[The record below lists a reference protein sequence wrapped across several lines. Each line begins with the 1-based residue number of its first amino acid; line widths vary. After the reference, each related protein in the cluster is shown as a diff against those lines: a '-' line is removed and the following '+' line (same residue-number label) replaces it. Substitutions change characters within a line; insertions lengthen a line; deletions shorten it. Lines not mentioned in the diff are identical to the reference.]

1 MTAAA
6 RKRASYQ
13 DVLAA
18 DPRTIAEVV
27 DGVLYTQ
34 PRPALGHAQVASEL
48 TYRLIGP
55 FRHGRGGPGG
65 RHILVEPELHLG
77 PEPDILVPDLAGW
90 RTSRMPRVTNR
101 AFETLPPDWVAE
113 ILSPSTSRVDRSL
126 KLPVYQRERVPHVWL
141 VDPQAMTIEVLR
153 LDGASYRLLGVHADD
168 AHARLEPFD
177 EVELDVA
184 SLWLEDDEA
193 TPSGG

>member
-6 RKRASYQ
+6 RRRASYE
-13 DVLAA
+13 DVLTS
-18 DPRTIAEVV
+18 DPRTIAEVI

-34 PRPALGHAQVASEL
+34 PRPALGHAQIASEL

-65 RHILVEPELHLG
+65 WHILVEPELHLG
-77 PEPDILVPDLAGW
+77 LEPDILVPDLAGW
-90 RTSRMPRVTNR
+90 RTTRMPRVTNR
-101 AFETLPPDWVAE
+101 AFETLSPDWVAE

-141 VDPQAMTIEVLR
+141 IDPQAMTIEVLR
-153 LDGASYRLLGVHADD
+153 LDGESYRLLGVHADD
-168 AHARLEPFD
+168 ARARLEPFD
-177 EVELDVA
+177 EVELDLA
-184 SLWLEDDEA
+184 SLWLEDDET

>member
-6 RKRASYQ
+6 RRRASYE
-13 DVLAA
+13 DVLTS
-18 DPRTIAEVV
+18 DPRTIAEVI

-34 PRPALGHAQVASEL
+34 PRPALGHAQIASEL

-65 RHILVEPELHLG
+65 WHILVEPELHLG
-77 PEPDILVPDLAGW
+77 LEPDILVPDLAGW
-90 RTSRMPRVTNR
+90 RTTRMPRVTNR
-101 AFETLPPDWVAE
+101 AFETLSPDWVAE

-153 LDGASYRLLGVHADD
+153 LDGESYRLLGVHADD
-168 AHARLEPFD
+168 ARARLEPFD
-177 EVELDVA
+177 EVELDLA
-184 SLWLEDDEA
+184 SLWLEDDET

>member
-6 RKRASYQ
+6 RRRASYE
-13 DVLAA
+13 DVLTS
-18 DPRTIAEVV
+18 DPRTIAEVI

-34 PRPALGHAQVASEL
+34 PRPALGHAQIASEL

-65 RHILVEPELHLG
+65 CHILVEPELHLG
-77 PEPDILVPDLAGW
+77 LEPDILVPDLAGW
-90 RTSRMPRVTNR
+90 RTTRMHRVTNR
-101 AFETLPPDWVAE
+101 AFETLSPDWVAE

-153 LDGASYRLLGVHADD
+153 LDGESYRLLGVHADD
-168 AHARLEPFD
+168 ARARLEPFD
-177 EVELDVA
+177 EVELDLA
-184 SLWLEDDEA
+184 SLWLEDDET